1 VAGGRFGAGV
11 ASSPEPGCMNRL
23 SSILGQER
31 AIGMI
36 RRAVRAD
43 RLHHANLFHGPSG
56 VGKRMTARALAAWMN
71 CTGRSADADDACGE
85 CRSCRLMG
93 SENHPD
99 IVEVKPDGQF
109 IKIDQVR
116 AMQQLTRFRPHEAQR
131 RVILIEQADALR
143 EEAAN
148 AMLKTLEEPTGDT
161 VFFLVTAQPHLLLS
175 TIRSRCQPVQF
186 SALAPGYVSQ
196 ILVSNGVEPAA
207 AQRVSRLC
215 EGSVSRATEV
225 LESPVYAS
233 RDEVF
238 ENLWRLMSGQIDRAI
253 RWAEELARARAELP
267 AWLSL
272 LRTIFRDVAL
282 HAGGASSQRQLHWD
296 ALEAVVRL
304 SERSGLRHALYVLQ
318 RIEESER
325 LLLGNVNPRMVMEC
339 LLLDIARVPTP
350 VAR

>member
-1 VAGGRFGAGV
+1 MSGLAAIR
-11 ASSPEPGCMNRL
+11 
-23 SSILGQER
+23 GQDR

-43 RLHHANLFHGPSG
+43 RLHHANLFHGPAG
-56 VGKRMTARALAAWMN
+56 VGKRATARALAAWMN
-71 CTGRSADADDACGE
+71 CTGRPVDADDACGA

-109 IKIDQVR
+109 IKIDQIR
-116 AMQQLTRFRPHEAQR
+116 AMQQLTRFRPHEAKR
-131 RVILIEQADALR
+131 RVILIDQADALR

-148 AMLKTLEEPTGDT
+148 AMLKTLEEPTGET

-186 SALAPGYVSQ
+186 SALTAADVTEL
-196 ILVSNGVEPAA
+196 LVSKGVDAVSAA
-207 AQRVSRLC
+207 RVSRLS
-215 EGSVSRATEV
+215 EGSLSRAMEV
-225 LESPVYAS
+225 LESPVYAL
-233 RDEVF
+233 RDELF

-253 RWAEELARARAELP
+253 RWAEELARAKSELP
-267 AWLSL
+267 AWLGL

-282 HAGGASSQRQLHWD
+282 QAGGASAKRQLHWD
-296 ALEAVVRL
+296 ATEGVVRL
-304 SERSGLRHALYVLQ
+304 SERSGLGHALYVLH

-339 LLLDIARVPTP
+339 LLLDIARVPTE

>member
-1 VAGGRFGAGV
+1 
-11 ASSPEPGCMNRL
+11 MNRL
-23 SSILGQER
+23 STILGQDR

-56 VGKRMTARALAAWMN
+56 VGKRMTAQALAAWMN
-71 CTGRSADADDACGE
+71 CTGRAADAEDACGS

-161 VFFLVTAQPHLLLS
+161 VFLLVTAQPHLLLS

-186 SALAPGYVSQ
+186 SALTPAHVTQ
-196 ILVSNGVEPAA
+196 ILVSRGVSAA
-207 AQRVSRLC
+207 AAERVSRLS
-215 EGSVSRATEV
+215 EGSVSRAMEV

-233 RDEVF
+233 RDELF

-253 RWAEELARARAELP
+253 RWAEDLSRAKAELP
-267 AWLSL
+267 AWLGL

-282 HAGGASSQRQLHWD
+282 SAGGASVERQLHV
-296 ALEAVVRL
+296 EASDEIARL
-304 SERSGLRHALYVLQ
+304 SERSGLRHALYVLH

-339 LLLDIARVPTP
+339 LLLDIARVPTEGS
-350 VAR
+350 R